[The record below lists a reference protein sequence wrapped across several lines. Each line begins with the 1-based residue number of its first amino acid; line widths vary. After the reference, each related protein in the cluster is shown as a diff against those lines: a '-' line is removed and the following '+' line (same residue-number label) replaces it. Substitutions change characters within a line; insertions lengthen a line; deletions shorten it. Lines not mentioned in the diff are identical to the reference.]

1 MGGRGAAAGRCVD
14 VALLL
19 ALALPRPPGGCS
31 RACCRASLRCA
42 VVVVH
47 VTEAL
52 PDELDRIVRY
62 ACGRASPLPKH
73 ITSPPVLLR
82 GSLRQHGGVTRRSP
96 SALTVVPCACVPR
109 APPPPQVSPDA
120 FAAAVRGLNDVLRE
134 HQPSGCGGALAAFL
148 CPCTCGLSAL
158 WCQRQVHVA
167 YAEGML
173 YLTALNA
180 RPTWR
185 AVGITWSL
193 ERVKLAMHVRCALP
207 PPAHVAAGRC
217 CLLWC
222 PRLLLVRRHFPKPP
236 APASVHDDAHALR
249 SYPVACCPT
258 WCAALCQLLISLT
271 PPAEP
276 SDVDEGGVRLKFGS
290 SASHANSARSAHP
303 VSPLKKPRR
312 AAEAPAPSLEAA
324 GAPEDM
330 SPVQFH
336 EPDAAYSEF
345 SLRHY
350 APIFLNHR
358 WYSTMTHWFQSQ
370 K

>member
-1 MGGRGAAAGRCVD
+1 MTTR
-14 VALLL
+14 
-19 ALALPRPPGGCS
+19 
-31 RACCRASLRCA
+31 
-42 VVVVH
+42 
-47 VTEAL
+47 
-52 PDELDRIVRY
+52 
-62 ACGRASPLPKH
+62 
-73 ITSPPVLLR
+73 
-82 GSLRQHGGVTRRSP
+82 RRSP
-96 SALTVVPCACVPR
+96 SELTVVPCACAR
-109 APPPPQVSPDA
+109 TLPPQVSPDA

-193 ERVKLAMHVRCALP
+193 ERVKLAMHVRCAPHHPRSRGGGAL
-207 PPAHVAAGRC
+207 VC
-217 CLLWC
+217 CSLDATFPNH
-222 PRLLLVRRHFPKPP
+222 PRQQMCTTVPTP
-236 APASVHDDAHALR
+236 HARTL
-249 SYPVACCPT
+249 YACCPT
-258 WCAALCQLLISLT
+258 WCPALCQLLISLT

-312 AAEAPAPSLEAA
+312 AAEAAAPSLEPAA
-324 GAPEDM
+324 AEDT